1 MLPMPALCWLCQ
13 LPLRLARHGI
23 CCVCLRQLPRL
34 PPLCP
39 VCGLPAASGNLACG
53 RCLRHPPP
61 WQTLVCVSAWQ
72 PPLSTW
78 VNQLK
83 FSGTTALRVMLARL
97 LLLSWLNAYRS
108 KRTSRP
114 DLLMCVPLHS
124 RRCWWRGYNQ
134 TVLLAAPLAH
144 WLGCA
149 FTPALYRRRAGAV
162 QHHLSARQ
170 RRRNLRGA
178 FHLEADVTGRH
189 IALIDDVVTTGSTV
203 KEISRLLRARGA
215 ASVHIWCL
223 CRTL

>member
-1 MLPMPALCWLCQ
+1 MGKPVKI
-13 LPLRLARHGI
+13 LRDNRTKGDAGAFAF
-23 CCVCLRQLPRL
+23 V
-34 PPLCP
+34 
-39 VCGLPAASGNLACG
+39 
-53 RCLRHPPP
+53 
-61 WQTLVCVSAWQ
+61 
-72 PPLSTW
+72 
-78 VNQLK
+78 
-83 FSGTTALRVMLARL
+83 
-97 LLLSWLNAYRS
+97 SWLNAYRS

-134 TVLLAAPLAH
+134 TALLAAP
-144 WLGCA
+144 WLTGWA
-149 FTPALYRRRAGAV
+149 VHSVRRYTDGAQV
-162 QHHLSARQ
+162 PFSIISARQ

-203 KEISRLLRARGA
+203 KEISRLLRAQGA

>member
-1 MLPMPALCWLCQ
+1 MPVAATSCPARHLLCLSAPVAPPAPVMPGVRSACRFWQPGLRALPASPAVLADVSLRQ
-13 LPLRLARHGI
+13 RLA
-23 CCVCLRQLPRL
+23 
-34 PPLCP
+34 
-39 VCGLPAASGNLACG
+39 A
-53 RCLRHPPP
+53 
-61 WQTLVCVSAWQ
+61 
-72 PPLSTW
+72 PLSTW

-134 TVLLAAPLAH
+134 TALLPPPLAH

-149 FTPALYRRRAGAV
+149 FSPALYRRRAGAV

-203 KEISRLLRARGA
+203 KEISRLLRAQGA